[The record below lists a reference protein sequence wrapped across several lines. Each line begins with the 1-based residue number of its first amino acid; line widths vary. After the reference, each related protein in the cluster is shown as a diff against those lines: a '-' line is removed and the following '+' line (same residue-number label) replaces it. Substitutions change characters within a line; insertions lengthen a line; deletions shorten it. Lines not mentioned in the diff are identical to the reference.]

1 MSKNKDEMHIISASR
16 RTDIPHYYAKWFR
29 ARRAA
34 GFAHYRTVFGGG
46 KKGFFEA
53 SLKPEDVIGYL
64 FWTKFAGPFHEE
76 LKLLRKENVPFVFQY
91 TITGYGKDVQPG
103 IPAND
108 VAIKDFIAVRALLPG
123 PEAIQWRYDP
133 ILISDKIYDYA
144 WHVKN
149 FTEIAAGLSGFT
161 RVVNVSFTEPYQKAI
176 GKAPEGHKISWRQSE
191 EQVDTIYTKHPE
203 LQAVGERGIELL
215 FELEKIAKSF
225 GIQLRSC
232 CNKEYSAKF
241 PIAQCCGAELF
252 APYGDILN
260 LQVTGLPAG
269 PSRPSCKCLKTIDIG
284 MDNTCPGGCF
294 YCYVTT
300 SAELAINN
308 YKKHDPNAPMLR

>member
-1 MSKNKDEMHIISASR
+1 MHIISASR
-16 RTDIPHYYAKWFR
+16 RTDIPHYYASWFH

-46 KKGFFEA
+46 RNGFFVA

-64 FWTKFAGPFHEE
+64 FWTKFAKHFHDE

-103 IPAND
+103 IPDND
-108 VAIKDFIAVRALLPG
+108 AAIKDFIAVRALLPG

-149 FTEIAAGLSGFT
+149 FTEIAAGLSGYT

-191 EQVDTIYTKHPE
+191 EQVDTIYKKHPE
-203 LQAVGERGIELL
+203 LRAVGERGIELL

-241 PIAQCCGAELF
+241 PTAQCCGAELF

-269 PSRPSCKCLKTIDIG
+269 PSRKSCKCLKTVDIG

-300 SAELAINN
+300 SADLAIKNF
-308 YKKHDPNAPMLR
+308 KKHDPDAPMLR

>member
-1 MSKNKDEMHIISASR
+1 MSNKKSGPCIISASR
-16 RTDIPHYYAKWFR
+16 RTDIPHYYAAWFH
-29 ARRAA
+29 ARRMA

-46 KKGFFEA
+46 KKGFYEA
-53 SLKPEDVIGYL
+53 SLLPKDVIGYL
-64 FWTKFAGPFHEE
+64 FWTKFAGPFHDE

-91 TITGYGKDVQPG
+91 TITGYGEDVQPG

-108 VAIKDFIAVRALLPG
+108 AAIKDFLAVRDLLPG
-123 PEAIQWRYDP
+123 SAAIQWRYDP

-149 FTEIAAGLSGFT
+149 FTEIATGLEGKT
-161 RVVNVSFTEPYQKAI
+161 CVVNVSFTEPYQRAI
-176 GKAPEGHKISWRQSE
+176 VKAPEGHNFSWRQSA
-191 EQVDTIYTKHPE
+191 EQVDIIYKKHPE
-203 LQAVGERGIELL
+203 LRAVGEREIELL
-215 FELEKIAKSF
+215 FEFEKIARER
-225 GIQLRSC
+225 GMQLRSC

-241 PIAQCCGAELF
+241 PTAQCCGAELF

-260 LQVTGLPAG
+260 LQVSGLPDG
-269 PSRPSCKCLKTIDIG
+269 PSRPSCKCLKTVDIG

-300 SAELAINN
+300 SVESAIHN